1 MLSDA
6 SQELAGK
13 LVRDLSVFFADAGD
27 DFVIIESTD
36 YPMMMVQIEF
46 TIYKYFLVRL
56 TLQSKS
62 ISFSIMNCGQWLK
75 VTQGMVPL
83 ENLANEM
90 AEFDENIRLRIPDK
104 YLSAKPWIRH

>member
-1 MLSDA
+1 MPNDTNVKIA
-6 SQELAGK
+6 EK
-13 LVRDLSVFFADAGD
+13 LIKDLSVFFEDAGD

-46 TIYKYFLVRL
+46 TVYNYFLARL

-62 ISFSIMNCGQWLK
+62 ISFSIMNCGQCLK

-83 ENLANEM
+83 ENLANEV

-104 YLSAKPWIRH
+104 YLSAKPWIRN